1 MTKIKIKKS
10 LGYTRSKTANINKII
25 FYSNLFLTLSIISFV
40 FVHFIQFTGAAS
52 EGFVL
57 GKLSSELTEL
67 KSENKDLN
75 LKSAE
80 LQSIDK
86 IKLKSEKDLGMVAS
100 AGFDYIKL
108 EASSLSLK

>member
-1 MTKIKIKKS
+1 MTKTKIKKS
-10 LGYTRSKTANINKII
+10 LGYRGKTASINKII
-25 FYSNLFLTLSIISFV
+25 FYSNLFLALSAVSLV

-57 GKLSSELTEL
+57 GKLSSELAEL

-108 EASSLSLK
+108 ESSSLSLK